1 MVYYHSVRYNV
12 SQLQT
17 TPFFYRYV
25 YKRLK
30 FLGNRYI
37 SQAAALVFLAVWH
50 GLHSGYY
57 MCFLLEFV
65 IMKLEKDVSI
75 DVLDFKFLLMNL
87 E

>member
-1 MVYYHSVRYNV
+1 M
-12 SQLQT
+12 
-17 TPFFYRYV
+17 
-25 YKRLK
+25 K

-65 IMKLEKDVSI
+65 LMKFEKDVSTN
-75 DVLDFKFLLMNL
+75 VLNFKFYFGN

>member
-1 MVYYHSVRYNV
+1 VVSSCERAGFCGAVSVHTF
-12 SQLQT
+12 L
-17 TPFFYRYV
+17 YRYI

-37 SQAAALVFLAVWH
+37 SQAAALTFLAVWH

-57 MCFLLEFV
+57 MCFLLEFGV
-65 IMKLEKDVSI
+65 MKLEKDVSI
-75 DVLDFKFLLMNL
+75 DVLNFRLHL

>member
-1 MVYYHSVRYNV
+1 
-12 SQLQT
+12 
-17 TPFFYRYV
+17 V

-37 SQAAALVFLAVWH
+37 SQAAALTFLAVWH

-75 DVLDFKFLLMNL
+75 SVLDFKFIWSNGY
-87 E
+87 